1 MLTFENNDHNADSIF
16 FKKGII
22 IQRPG
27 NKSKVGYRVV
37 KGLLRSYT
45 IDNKGRE
52 HNFMFAPENWII
64 SDLEATEFNQPSVL
78 FIQCMEDS
86 WVRKF
91 SPEDLKELNSDSN
104 DHSERAKLLARRVAV
119 LQRRVLMLMSA
130 TARERYEHFID
141 TYPQLIHRISQKNIA
156 SYLGITP
163 EALSKIRREIVK
175 AE

>member
-1 MLTFENNDHNADSIF
+1 MLTNEESNHTVSSIF
-16 FKKGII
+16 YKKGSIL
-22 IQRPG
+22 QCPG
-27 NKSKVGYRVV
+27 DEKKVGYLVL

-45 IDNKGRE
+45 IDIKGKE

-78 FIQCMEDS
+78 YIQCLEDS
-86 WVRKF
+86 WVIKMDAHDF
-91 SPEDLKELNSDSN
+91 LGNNPTKNSPA
-104 DHSERAKLLARRVAV
+104 ERAKLLARRVAV

-130 TARERYEHFID
+130 PARERYEHFVE

-175 AE
+175 VK

>member
-1 MLTFENNDHNADSIF
+1 MLTVENNDHKVDSIF
-16 FKKGII
+16 FKKGCI

-27 NKSKVGYRVV
+27 NQSKVGYRVL
-37 KGLLRSYT
+37 KGLLRSYA

-91 SPEDLKELNSDSN
+91 SPEDPKEINFDSSD
-104 DHSERAKLLARRVAV
+104 HPERAKLLARRIAV

-141 TYPQLIHRISQKNIA
+141 TYPQLIHRISQKNIV
-156 SYLGITP
+156 S
-163 EALSKIRREIVK
+163 
-175 AE
+175 